1 MAKYSTYIEL
11 DPRYESVVD
20 LTSEERNPNLWQDY
34 IVHDDMAEAM
44 KKICESFKNEDQDKR
59 RSFWIH
65 GVYGTGKSY
74 SALVLKHLFEDPIE
88 KIRPFL
94 ERPRISPYKGKF
106 TGIREKGN
114 FVVVWRSGTT
124 EIVNS
129 TQLLMA
135 VEMSVRQQLDKAF
148 GKDAYYGKESIRQ
161 AVLDKLND
169 HEINWDAILAN
180 PAYGLCDAANS
191 MDDVRENIQL
201 ETETGSFATLSQIAG
216 ICRDKGWALTSTV
229 EQFEEWIKDII
240 AGNNLQ
246 KGGIVFIWDEFTT
259 YLNNTNDD
267 NVLQRLSELCKSTSF
282 FMFLIVHRD
291 PAWLGNFGEKTYE
304 KIMGR
309 YHELH
314 FQISQDAAY
323 DLIYGA
329 IKVKDGVFKA
339 QWEDIRNRKMKEI
352 TVSDFATLD
361 SASKPLEQIRNV
373 FPIHPMTVKL
383 LTTVVDHFAAS
394 ERTLFK
400 FMKDIDGNVGFPHF
414 IENNEEDS
422 WTWLTPDFLWDY
434 FFMRNSDLRETGT
447 EAAKAYRHYKSKVDD
462 DKILSE
468 DDGAALNIFKA
479 AMLLIAIMSTSTI
492 SGLRSHRV
500 DRRIAATRNTLYK
513 CFQGQLSTEQIDNYL
528 NAFKDQNLLRLD
540 EMPARKDAR
549 LELPYTSTSGD
560 LFDGKLE
567 NIKRNNSRYVLFTK
581 GAAFSKEVEKK
592 LWDENAAT
600 CNRVF
605 FACAASDTKS
615 IDLRLKDINAE
626 LSKCPYKI
634 GLLAVAVSQKE
645 EVQKIS
651 DKLKNIAFEDNTG
664 RLFVC
669 LLHDPLTAIKL
680 DEWYNAKTHAEL
692 LRESGNKNSADQKDI
707 EAGIVVNTWAQAAT
721 GGEITAYYKDQYFAG
736 VRGRDQL
743 RRKVEE
749 ELLWKVFRY
758 APERI
763 VTVNT
768 AFKPVQ
774 EKTALSAIVPDKVN
788 TNTQVN
794 NIVNA
799 IKAIG
804 IFEAGSLQEI
814 ENATGTPQALV
825 MANLAKTIREM
836 LSDAAAKTSLD
847 DIWQKLQSPPFGLYN
862 TMTSAYLLGFIFKH
876 YVNGEFHW
884 VDGVNPNILTAENMG
899 KMIYMLCRGET
910 LNHYLSSGSESWKQ
924 FRSYVQTL
932 FGLSDEEAANEE
944 KARQH
949 VREKMIKIGVPFWSL
964 KYADE
969 EKFGGAEYK
978 NAAIQIVDVIGSFV
992 IERDNVSQEDI
1003 MASVVTLF
1011 KGKGRLKNF
1020 LRDMYTDKSVCYETF
1035 LRFVYLKNESLQE
1048 AAKAIKLKR
1057 SELFDEIYKAMQSAV
1072 WSWEEEDVASKLSA
1086 IQQDF
1091 QMVKILRDAT
1101 GIEGKTVAAIGAR
1114 LAENFG
1120 NMKVPGKVLESMGYA
1135 WIPALSIMYEIAGGR
1150 TSNLTGQQ
1158 KDEFIVSLS
1167 KHAKDAWSQICAER
1181 ESIKDY
1187 VRQKGYSYTDVEIS
1201 AIFSKLTPYPY
1212 EYNEKIFANEIG
1224 VFIDD
1229 IEDARKKAEIKELW
1243 QMKGGHDTVD
1253 LWCNTHIVPV
1263 LWLIPDEDNAHDAI
1277 RIIRAVSRKEVL
1289 SSVEVERALSF
1300 LKNTALTELTND
1312 TAIQGAF
1319 FTTVGE
1325 QYRKIFIKKRDRIL
1339 ARIRFEV
1346 STSVYDWAMRVSD
1359 IQKIISEVQREEG
1372 KSIDSLRATLS
1383 KLDNKVLQDKVIL
1396 LLAEH
1401 PELYEYFVEDS
1412 SYDA

>member
-34 IVHDDMAEAM
+34 IVHDDMSKAM
-44 KKICESFKNEDQDKR
+44 EKICESFKNEDKDKR
-59 RSFWIH
+59 RSFWVH
-65 GVYGTGKSY
+65 GTYGTGKSY

-94 ERPRISPYKGKF
+94 EKPRISPYKGKF
-106 TGIREKGN
+106 MGIREKGN

-124 EIVNS
+124 EIVNG

-135 VEMSVRQQLDKAF
+135 VEMSVRQQLDKVF
-148 GKDAYYGKESIRQ
+148 GKDAYYGKNSIRQ

-169 HEINWDAILAN
+169 HEINWDAIFSN
-180 PAYGLCDAANS
+180 PAYGLCDAAES
-191 MDDVRENIQL
+191 MDDVRENIRL
-201 ETETGSFATLSQIAG
+201 EMENGNFATLSQIAG
-216 ICRDKGWALTSTV
+216 ICREKGWALTSTV
-229 EQFEEWIKDII
+229 EQFEDWIKDVI

-246 KGGIVFIWDEFTT
+246 KGGIVFIWDEFTS

-291 PAWLGNFGEKTYE
+291 PAWLGNFGEETYQ
-304 KIMGR
+304 KILGR
-309 YHELH
+309 YHVLD

-329 IKVKDGVFKA
+329 IKVKDGVFKE

-352 TVSDFATLD
+352 NVSDFATLD

-383 LTTVVDHFAAS
+383 LTTVVDNFAAS

-400 FMKDIDGNVGFPHF
+400 FMKDTDGKVGFPHF
-414 IENNEEDS
+414 IENNEEDG
-422 WTWLTPDFLWDY
+422 WAWLTPDFLWDY

-447 EAAKAYRHYKSKVDD
+447 EAAKAYRHYKNKVDD

-468 DDGAALNIFKA
+468 GDGAALNIFKA

-492 SGLRSHRV
+492 SSLRSRRV

-513 CFQGQLSTEQIDNYL
+513 CFQGQLSTEQIDNCL

-560 LFDGKLE
+560 LFEGKLE
-567 NIKRNNSRYVLFTK
+567 NIKKNNTRHALFTK
-581 GAAFSKEVEKK
+581 GAAFSKVVEEK
-592 LWDENAAT
+592 LWDKNAAT
-600 CNRVF
+600 YNRVF
-605 FACAASDTKS
+605 FACAASDTTS
-615 IDLRLKDINAE
+615 IDLRLKDIKDE
-626 LSKCPYKI
+626 LSKSPYKI

-645 EVQKIS
+645 EIQKIS
-651 DKLKNIAFEDNTG
+651 EKLKNIAFEDNTE

-669 LLHDPLTAIKL
+669 LLHDPLTAVKL

-692 LRESGNKNSADQKDI
+692 IRESGNKNSADQKDI
-707 EAGIVVNTWAQAAT
+707 EAGIVVETWAQAAT
-721 GGEITAYYKDQYFAG
+721 GGEITAFYKEQYFASI
-736 VRGRDQL
+736 RGREQL

-749 ELLWKVFRY
+749 ELLWKVFPY

-774 EKTALSAIVPDKVN
+774 EKTALAAIAPDKVSI
-788 TNTQVN
+788 NTQVN
-794 NIVNA
+794 NIANA
-799 IKAIG
+799 IKSIG
-804 IFEAGSLQEI
+804 IFEAGSLQEV
-814 ENATGTPQALV
+814 ENATGTPQAL
-825 MANLAKTIREM
+825 AITNLSKRIREM
-836 LSDAAAKTSLD
+836 LSDAAAKASLD
-847 DIWQKLQSPPFGLYN
+847 DMWQKLQSPPFGLYN

-884 VDGVNPNILTAENMG
+884 VDGVNPNILTAENMN

-910 LNHYLSSGSESWKQ
+910 LNHYLSSGSESWRQ
-924 FRSYVQTL
+924 FRSYVQTI
-932 FGLSDEEAANEE
+932 FGLSDMEAANEE

-949 VREKMIKIGVPFWSL
+949 VREKMVKVGVPFWSL

-969 EKFGGAEYK
+969 EKLGGTEYLSATVQIAE
-978 NAAIQIVDVIGSFV
+978 AIGNFTL
-992 IERDNVSQEDI
+992 ENGSQEDI

-1011 KGKGRLKNF
+1011 RGKGRLKNI
-1020 LRDMYTDKSVCYETF
+1020 LRDMYADKSACYEAF
-1035 LRFVYLKNESLQE
+1035 LRFIHLQNESLQE
-1048 AAKAIKLKR
+1048 AANAINLKR
-1057 SELFDEIYKAMQSAV
+1057 RELFDEIHKAMQSAI
-1072 WSWEEEDVASKLSA
+1072 WSWEENDVASKLTG

-1091 QMVKILRDAT
+1091 KMVKILRDAT
-1101 GIEGKTVAAIGAR
+1101 GLEGKTVAAIGAR

-1135 WIPALSIMYEIAGGR
+1135 WIPALSIMREIAGGQ
-1150 TSNLTGQQ
+1150 TSNLSEQQ
-1158 KDEFIVSLS
+1158 KEEYIVSLS

-1187 VRQKGYSYTDVEIS
+1187 VSQKGYSYTDIEIS
-1201 AIFSKLTPYPY
+1201 GIFSKLTPHPY
-1212 EYNEKIFANEIG
+1212 DYNEKIFANEIG
-1224 VFIDD
+1224 VLIDS
-1229 IEDARKKAEIKELW
+1229 IEDARKKADIKELW
-1243 QMKGGHDTVD
+1243 QIKSHYETVD
-1253 LWCNTHIVPV
+1253 LWCNTHAVPV
-1263 LWLIPDEDNAHDAI
+1263 LWLVSDENNAHDAI
-1277 RIIRAVSRKEVL
+1277 RIIRAVCNKEVL
-1289 SSVEVERALSF
+1289 SSVEVERALSY

-1319 FTTVGE
+1319 FKTIGE
-1325 QYRKIFIKKRDRIL
+1325 RYRKIFTKKRDRIL
-1339 ARIRFEV
+1339 ARIRFDV
-1346 STSVYDWAMRVSD
+1346 SASVYDWAMRVSD
-1359 IQKIISEVQREEG
+1359 IQKIIGEVQREEG
-1372 KSIDSLRATLS
+1372 MKSTDSLRTTLS
-1383 KLDNKVLQDKVIL
+1383 KLDNKMLQNKVIHL
-1396 LLAEH
+1396 LFEH
-1401 PELYEYFVEDS
+1401 PEFYEYFAEDTFN
-1412 SYDA
+1412 DD